1 MLIWALVR
9 AVQFKV
15 LTELKTSL
23 PLQSTNK
30 AQRKVMKI
38 NNLQKEDFF
47 RFSQNSSWNSK
58 KVMITHIW
66 HFEITDHYNK
76 NTILMH
82 NITDIVLLYLNNP
95 YIWVLVL

>member
-1 MLIWALVR
+1 MLIWALVC

-23 PLQSTNK
+23 PLQSTNR

-66 HFEITDHYNK
+66 HFEITDHNNK